1 MVPVWDVYEVWE
13 EKAIIESDLWADSDR
28 TINAIDGSIINRGYR
43 Y

>member
-1 MVPVWDVYEVWE
+1 MVPVWDVYEIWE
-13 EKAIIESDLWADSDR
+13 EASIESDLWADTEL